1 MDFDE
6 ITRIVNT
13 YSDMLFKVA
22 YTVLHSSADAEDTV
36 QEVFIKLIDRADKF
50 NDPEHEKAW
59 LIRVTVNNAKNKRK
73 KLARQNISLEDCSDV
88 QAESLTEDKDL
99 LNAVLSLDEKYST
112 VIHLYYY
119 EGYSVSEIGH
129 ILSIPA
135 ATVGTRL
142 ARARASLRKQLEGDF
157 VNG

>member
-13 YSDMLFKVA
+13 YSDTLFRVA

-36 QEVFIKLIDRADKF
+36 QEVFIKLIERADKF

-59 LIRVTVNNAKNKRK
+59 LIRVTVNMAKNKRK
-73 KLARQNISLEDCSDV
+73 KLSRQSIPLDECQQEYIEPNDGE
-88 QAESLTEDKDL
+88 L
-99 LNAVLSLDEKYST
+99 LKAVLSLDEKYST
-112 VIHLYYY
+112 VLHLHYY
-119 EGYSVSEIGH
+119 EGYSISEIGH
-129 ILSIPA
+129 ILSIPT

-142 ARARASLRKQLEGDF
+142 ARARIALRKKLEGDF

>member
-1 MDFDE
+1 
-6 ITRIVNT
+6 
-13 YSDMLFKVA
+13 
-22 YTVLHSSADAEDTV
+22 
-36 QEVFIKLIDRADKF
+36 LIDRADKF

-73 KLARQNISLEDCSDV
+73 KLARQSIPIEVCSEV
-88 QAESLTEDKDL
+88 QTQSSTNDKEL

-119 EGYSVSEIGH
+119 EGYSVSEIGR

>member
-13 YSDMLFKVA
+13 YSDMLFRIA
-22 YTVLHSSADAEDTV
+22 YTVLHSSADSEDTV

-59 LIRVTVNNAKNKRK
+59 LIRVTVNEAKNKRK
-73 KLARQNISLEDCSDV
+73 KLARQATPLNECCEVYGS
-88 QAESLTEDKDL
+88 TENTDL
-99 LNAVLSLDEKYST
+99 LSAVLSLDEKYST
-112 VIHLYYY
+112 VIHLHYY

-142 ARARASLRKQLEGDF
+142 ARGRSALRKKLEGDF

>member
-36 QEVFIKLIDRADKF
+36 QEVFIKLLDRTYKF

-59 LIRVTVNNAKNKRK
+59 LIRVTINAAKNKRK
-73 KLARQNISLEDCSDV
+73 KLARQGVSLDECCEV
-88 QAESLTEDKDL
+88 KTSLDQNEL
-99 LNAVLSLDEKYST
+99 LNTVLSLDEKYST

-119 EGYSVSEIGH
+119 EGYSISEIGH

-142 ARARASLRKQLEGDF
+142 ARARCILRKKLEGDF

>member
-1 MDFDE
+1 MDFNE

-13 YSDMLFKVA
+13 YSEMLFKVA
-22 YTVLHSSADAEDTV
+22 YCVLHSSADAEDIV

-59 LIRVTVNNAKNKRK
+59 LIRVTVNMAKNKRK
-73 KLARQNISLEDCSDV
+73 KLARQGIPLDECCEIQV
-88 QAESLTEDKDL
+88 LTKDKDL

-112 VIHLYYY
+112 VIHLHYY
-119 EGYSVSEIGH
+119 EGYSISEIGH

-142 ARARASLRKQLEGDF
+142 ARARLSLRKKLEGDF

>member
-6 ITRIVNT
+6 ITRTVNA
-13 YSDMLFKVA
+13 YSDTLFRVA

-36 QEVFIKLIDRADKF
+36 QEVFIKLIERADKF

-59 LIRVTVNNAKNKRK
+59 LIRVTVNMAKNKRK
-73 KLARQNISLEDCSDV
+73 KLSRQSIPLDECQQEYIEPNDGE
-88 QAESLTEDKDL
+88 L
-99 LNAVLSLDEKYST
+99 LKAVLSLDEKYST
-112 VIHLYYY
+112 VLHLHYY
-119 EGYSVSEIGH
+119 EGYSISEIGH

-142 ARARASLRKQLEGDF
+142 ARARIALRKKLEGDF